1 MRGFKICPGMLT
13 ISDPLV
19 ATSLRGS
26 DPPKTCYLPWAAQVQ
41 DIASGNKLSK
51 WASTQ
56 SLAHPPTYEQWI
68 PEGPLAYVFGME
80 ENKVNVSPEWP
91 GCHPYFSVALS

>member
-1 MRGFKICPGMLT
+1 MLT